1 MIRHPGRA
9 LAGVTC
15 VFAVTAGLFPFVGQD
30 YFPQIEASQMTL
42 HIRTRAGMRIE
53 EAEKTFAQV
62 EDTVRQVVPKDE
74 LGLILD
80 NIGLPASNYNYAFMD
95 ASFVAY
101 NDGQMLINL
110 KGEHKPI
117 SFYERKLRKVLRQAF
132 PADVFYFQPADI
144 ITQILNFGTVAQIDV
159 QVSGRHD
166 AKDLAV
172 ARDLVRRISAVRGAV
187 DVHLHQIVDAPQ
199 MYVNVDRRL
208 ASEMGVSEQS
218 IAQNLNVSL
227 SGSFRSARTSGPIPN
242 PARPTSS
249 GCRHLNGA
257 TTTSPG

>member
-172 ARDLVRRISAVRGAV
+172 ARDLVRRISAVRARWMSTS
-187 DVHLHQIVDAPQ
+187 IRSS
-199 MYVNVDRRL
+199 MRR
-208 ASEMGVSEQS
+208 
-218 IAQNLNVSL
+218 
-227 SGSFRSARTSGPIPN
+227 RCT
-242 PARPTSS
+242 
-249 GCRHLNGA
+249 
-257 TTTSPG
+257 